1 MLDDW
6 LANYYLGA
14 IDYSVNWRGDP
25 SMDAGDLLKMI
36 RSNGDKVK
44 IRTYQNELSYNG
56 AWSGKLSA
64 RKAVD

>member
-1 MLDDW
+1 
-6 LANYYLGA
+6 
-14 IDYSVNWRGDP
+14 
-25 SMDAGDLLKMI
+25 MDAGDLLKMI